1 MGSNCGP
8 HNQKLHDFYQYT
20 GRQIGIKKQ
29 SSKAMLSITWA
40 QMALKIFRQPK
51 QQEITQIVM
60 TSKEI

>member
-1 MGSNCGP
+1 MTSYC
-8 HNQKLHDFYQYT
+8 NQHT

-40 QMALKIFRQPK
+40 QMALKIFTQPK
-51 QQEITQIVM
+51 QQEISQIVM